1 VYDICPRARQE
12 GNVNM
17 EKKTQ
22 SQSSYG
28 HLSVGG
34 VLLGLSF
41 LPRFNDS

>member
-1 VYDICPRARQE
+1 MTFVHEQDKEA
-12 GNVNM
+12 M
-17 EKKTQ
+17 SAWKKTQ

-41 LPRFNDS
+41 LPRFSDS